1 VVLLERALVRRRER
15 VGQLLG
21 AVDVLAEREGGELEA
36 TITGCQPEL
45 VSGGREG
52 GNGAPVQPQ
61 KTVRSDLG
69 LLGELGLNKVLQST
83 GLGGLCELAVADF
96 LPLVSCEERRS

>member
-1 VVLLERALVRRRER
+1 MLWCFLSVFSY
-15 VGQLLG
+15 
-21 AVDVLAEREGGELEA
+21 DAEN
-36 TITGCQPEL
+36 EL
-45 VSGGREG
+45 VSSSVLSTFLRSAREVNSRPLLRVSARACERRQG

-96 LPLVSCEERRS
+96 LPLVSCEET